1 MSISSSDSVVT
12 GLYREHHAWLVH
24 WLLRRVR
31 NTADAAD
38 LAQDTFLR
46 VLGRQTDD
54 LMLLREPRAM
64 LTTIGKGLII
74 DHWRRQDIERAY
86 LETLSALPPV
96 HAPSPEARQI
106 ALETLIRLD
115 ALLEDL
121 KPAWRSALLW
131 TRLEGITV
139 AEVAARLNVSVATA
153 ERYLA
158 KALRRCY
165 EQVYAAA

>member
-1 MSISSSDSVVT
+1 MSISSPDSVVT

-24 WLLRRVR
+24 WLLRRVQ

-46 VLGRQTDD
+46 VMGRQTDD

-64 LTTIGKGLII
+64 LTTIGKGLVI

-86 LETLSALPPV
+86 LETLAALPPA

-115 ALLEDL
+115 ALLDDL
-121 KPAWRSALLW
+121 KPAWRCALLW

-139 AEVAARLNVSVATA
+139 AEVATRLNVSVATA

-165 EQVYAAA
+165 EQVYAAV